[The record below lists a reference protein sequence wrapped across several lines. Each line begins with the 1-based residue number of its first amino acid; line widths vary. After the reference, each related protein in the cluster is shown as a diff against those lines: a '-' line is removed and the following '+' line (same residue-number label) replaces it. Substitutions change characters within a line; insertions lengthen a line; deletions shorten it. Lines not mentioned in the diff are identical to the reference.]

1 MLPNASQA
9 VVDPSKVR
17 DYLLSSSHP
26 IGGFKSVVFLA
37 LGYTRSE
44 WVRLRDDLLTVALSG
59 TAELGEENQFGRKYM
74 VSGTLRGP
82 NGREGVIR
90 TVWLIEN
97 AQSAPRFLNGY
108 PE

>member
-26 IGGFKSVVFLA
+26 IGRFKSVVSLA

-59 TAELGEENQFGRKYM
+59 TAEL
-74 VSGTLRGP
+74 
-82 NGREGVIR
+82 
-90 TVWLIEN
+90 WLK
-97 AQSAPRFLNGY
+97 F
-108 PE
+108 